1 MCKSIMSLSKIAHQM
16 WHDHPFSQRSKTTE
30 RAVGWEYALKY
41 ILESLDGELDMKYTI
56 TSYKQEK
63 QEITTIA
70 NRKNK

>member
-1 MCKSIMSLSKIAHQM
+1 MA
-16 WHDHPFSQRSKTTE
+16 RSPIQPKKQDNRKE
-30 RAVGWEYALKY
+30 WGWEYALKY